1 MFEVNGTQYELKMNT
16 NRVKMV
22 EAVTG
27 KSIMGEWKQTD
38 GLLSLQTVESCFQ
51 LCTKEVG
58 SDYFLNQTIGLKIGA
73 QFMEEHG
80 YAMAAQEI
88 MEALQGDMPFLF
100 QAN

>member
-1 MFEVNGTQYELKMNT
+1 MIRVNGKQYELKMNT

-27 KSIMGEWKQTD
+27 KSLMGEWKQTD
-38 GLLSLQTVESCFQ
+38 GLLSLQTIESCFQ
-51 LCTKEVG
+51 LCTREVG
-58 SDYFLNQTIGLKIGA
+58 SEAYLNQAMGLKVGT
-73 QFMEEHG
+73 QYMEEHG

-88 MEALQGDMPFLF
+88 MTALQEDMPFLF

>member
-38 GLLSLQTVESCFQ
+38 GLLSLQTVESCFSFAPR
-51 LCTKEVG
+51 KWV
-58 SDYFLNQTIGLKIGA
+58 QTTS
-73 QFMEEHG
+73 
-80 YAMAAQEI
+80 
-88 MEALQGDMPFLF
+88 
-100 QAN
+100 

>member
-1 MFEVNGTQYELKMNT
+1 MIEVNGKRYELKMNT

-27 KSIMGEWKQTD
+27 MSIMGEWKKTD
-38 GLLSLQTVESCFQ
+38 GLLSLGTIEACFQ
-51 LCTKEVG
+51 LCTKELG
-58 SDYFLNQTIGLKIGA
+58 SDVFLSQTKGQEVCQ

-80 YAMAAQEI
+80 YAMCANEI
-88 MEALQGDMPFLF
+88 MVALQKDMPFLF

>member
-51 LCTKEVG
+51 LPFG
-58 SDYFLNQTIGLKIGA
+58 SYV
-73 QFMEEHG
+73 
-80 YAMAAQEI
+80 
-88 MEALQGDMPFLF
+88 
-100 QAN
+100 QAPSASSQ